1 MSKSFSVSHDVPS
14 PVGQTGS
21 AITSERWPEAVARE
35 LHDDSRVIS
44 REQAPDGGVVMVH
57 SRALPDGV
65 PGFLQRFLPKD
76 GRVTQTDTWDA
87 PSADGA
93 WRGRWQVTLAGAP
106 AQLGGT
112 QTVVAEGDTSVW
124 TVEGTVKVSVPIIG
138 GKTESFLVEML
149 EKLTARQAEVLA
161 ELAAEPR

>member
-1 MSKSFSVSHDVPS
+1 MSKRFSVSQDIAS
-14 PVGQTGS
+14 PVGPTGT

-35 LHDDSRVIS
+35 LHDESRVVS
-44 REQAPDGGVVMVH
+44 REQTPDGGVVLVH

-76 GRVTQTDTWDA
+76 GRVIQTDTWAA
-87 PSADGA
+87 PGADGS
-93 WRGRWQVTLAGAP
+93 RQGRWQVTLAGAP
-106 AQLGGT
+106 AELGGR
-112 QTVVAEGDTSVW
+112 QAVLAEGDTCVW
-124 TVEGTVKVSVPIIG
+124 TVEGTVKVNVPIIG

-149 EKLTARQAEVLA
+149 EKLTVRQAEVLR